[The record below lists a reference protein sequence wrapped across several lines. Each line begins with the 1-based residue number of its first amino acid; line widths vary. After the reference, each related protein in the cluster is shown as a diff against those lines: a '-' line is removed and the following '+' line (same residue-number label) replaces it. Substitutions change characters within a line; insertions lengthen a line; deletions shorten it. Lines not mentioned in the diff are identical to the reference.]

1 MITVKPTPNSTGVAI
16 LGDYYDFETLY
27 ESLHML
33 VGEEGEHAA
42 YASVRIR
49 ILGVCYDL
57 RHALQGDRELRFVP
71 NGMDQDKMKWMGIIT
86 HETNVYLEIQV
97 LWPEMLFVMMALNDF
112 CQLHARTMT
121 KEKYNTMMQKQVI
134 WNRCI
139 AQARLLESEVLE
151 CLKGILEPKSV
162 SRMMNLMIHDYPWM
176 NGYFTQYLDVL
187 NVEFLNMDKEKRVK
201 HLTVVAKRLTDIY
214 SNQYRSVKNTILEA
228 AERMDQH
235 PDDVRLQLDYPE
247 VEW

>member
-1 MITVKPTPNSTGVAI
+1 MISVKTTPNNAGVAI
-16 LGDYYDFETLY
+16 LGDHSDFETLY
-27 ESLHML
+27 DSLHEL
-33 VGEEGEHAA
+33 VGDDGEHTPYDAA
-42 YASVRIR
+42 RMR

-86 HETNVYLEIQV
+86 HDTNVYLEIQV

-112 CQLHARTMT
+112 CQLHARTLT
-121 KEKYNTMMQKQVI
+121 KEKYNTMMHKQVI
-134 WNRCI
+134 WNRSI
-139 AQARLLESEVLE
+139 AQVRLLQSEVLE
-151 CLKGILEPKSV
+151 CLKGILEPKSI
-162 SRMMNLMIHDYPWM
+162 SRILNLLVHDYPWL

-187 NVEFLNMDKEKRVK
+187 NVEFLNMDKDKRVK
-201 HLTVVAKRLTDIY
+201 HLTVVAKRLTDVY
-214 SNQYRSVKNTILEA
+214 STQYRSVKNTILDGA
-228 AERMDQH
+228 ARMDQH